1 MNVVC
6 LIADLVRSR
15 DIEDRRNFQNEL
27 KRQLDELNA
36 TSSKHLLSPYTI
48 TLGDEFQAVYKDFMP
63 VFTDISQIIWVVYP
77 TRIRFSLSLDILST
91 DINPNE
97 SLGMDGPAFYSARAQ
112 LNELKSYEKTIIA
125 VSTKENKNARLINK
139 GLVMFSN
146 EYETWNRTAVGCFIS
161 LMRDKNIKDMEN
173 IVNVKER
180 MVYKAIANNHIKDY
194 VDFLKL
200 IPEFLDENAK

>member
-1 MNVVC
+1 
-6 LIADLVRSR
+6 
-15 DIEDRRNFQNEL
+15 
-27 KRQLDELNA
+27 
-36 TSSKHLLSPYTI
+36 
-48 TLGDEFQAVYKDFMP
+48 
-63 VFTDISQIIWVVYP
+63 
-77 TRIRFSLSLDILST
+77 
-91 DINPNE
+91 
-97 SLGMDGPAFYSARAQ
+97 MDGPAFYSARAQ

-161 LMRDKNIKDMEN
+161 LMRDKTIKDMEN